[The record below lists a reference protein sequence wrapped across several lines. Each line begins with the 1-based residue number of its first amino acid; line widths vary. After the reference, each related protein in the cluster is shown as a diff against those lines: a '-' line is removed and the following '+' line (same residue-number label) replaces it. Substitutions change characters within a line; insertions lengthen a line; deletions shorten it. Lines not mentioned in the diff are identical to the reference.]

1 MTGSLNFRI
10 LPPPAALYADVACF
24 HIAEYTGDEPVMI
37 NTAPNAVPGIVFQ
50 HMNGHPALAD
60 ITTPSSAYT
69 TPTLFLYGVG
79 TEPSTMHYRAGAY
92 TTIHV
97 ILQPHALHSI
107 LGLNAAVLANGAV
120 ELAEFSAQPLNEQ
133 LMMAADVQSQVAL
146 LTEFLVAQRA
156 RVQQHDPLVT
166 AGLHL
171 IHQNIAAISVKHL
184 LPSLHLSERQFER
197 RFQQVVGIPAQSY
210 IRIKRF
216 NEAVRLLKT
225 GHFTKLT
232 DIAHALHFTD
242 QSHFIREVKAF
253 AGLTPKRLR
262 QKADATYH
270 DQVGYSYR

>member
-1 MTGSLNFRI
+1 MGSLTFQI
-10 LPPPAALYADVACF
+10 LPAPKVLQAEVACF
-24 HIAEYTGDEPVMI
+24 HLAEYRGDEPVTI
-37 NTAPNAVPGIVFQ
+37 NTAPNAVPGLVFQ
-50 HMNGHPALAD
+50 HINGHPALAN
-60 ITTPSSAYT
+60 ITTPAGAYI

-79 TEPSTMHYRAGAY
+79 TKPSAMHYRAGAY

-97 ILQPHALHSI
+97 ILRPHALHS
-107 LGLNAAVLANGAV
+107 LMGLNAAVLTNGAV
-120 ELAEFSAQPLNEQ
+120 DLAALSPQPLNDQ
-133 LMMAADVQSQVAL
+133 LLTAADVQSQVAL
-146 LTEFLVAQRA
+146 LTAFLLAQRS
-156 RVQQHDPLVT
+156 RVQQHDPLIT
-166 AGLHL
+166 ASLHL

-184 LPSLHLSERQFER
+184 LQSLHLSERQFER

-225 GHFTKLT
+225 GQSAKLT

-242 QSHFIREVKAF
+242 QAHFIREVKAF
-253 AGLTPKRLR
+253 AGLTPKGLR